1 MNIDSEISRLH
12 FENFLWFLFIILSC
26 LNIYGDYDE
35 ELFLKKHDVYYKRES
50 HAIFTFTIMITLF
63 IYLYFFIRNYKAYEL
78 ASEREK
84 RLYSIKLLGSAFFIS
99 GVLCLLYF
107 QLYVKSF
114 VGSPLI

>member
-35 ELFLKKHDVYYKRES
+35 ELFLEKHNVYYKRES

-84 RLYSIKLLGSAFFIS
+84 RLYSIKLLLIAFFIS
-99 GVLCLLYF
+99 VVLFLLYF
-107 QLYVKSF
+107 QLYEKSF

>member
-35 ELFLKKHDVYYKRES
+35 ELFLEKHNVYYKRES

-84 RLYSIKLLGSAFFIS
+84 RLYSIKLLGSAFFIL

-107 QLYVKSF
+107 QLYEKSF

>member
-35 ELFLKKHDVYYKRES
+35 KLFLEKHNVYYKRES

-84 RLYSIKLLGSAFFIS
+84 RLYSIKLLGSAFLFQVCFVFYIFS
-99 GVLCLLYF
+99 FTKNLLLVLR
-107 QLYVKSF
+107 
-114 VGSPLI
+114 

>member
-12 FENFLWFLFIILSC
+12 FEDFLWFLFIILSC

-35 ELFLKKHDVYYKRES
+35 ELFLEKHNVYYKRES

-84 RLYSIKLLGSAFFIS
+84 DCI
-99 GVLCLLYF
+99 
-107 QLYVKSF
+107 QLNY
-114 VGSPLI
+114 